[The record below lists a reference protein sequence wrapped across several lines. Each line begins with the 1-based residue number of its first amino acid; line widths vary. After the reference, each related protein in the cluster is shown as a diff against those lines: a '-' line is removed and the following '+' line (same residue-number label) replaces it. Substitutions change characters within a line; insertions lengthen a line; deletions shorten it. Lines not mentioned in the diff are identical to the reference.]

1 MDCVRIRKPLRCD
14 GFQKMKNDNPET
26 KSLYDL
32 YRHLNLPVDLI
43 QTLEGFTI
51 LNLKDIGFEGD
62 SSKKC
67 VKITNQIKSN
77 NFGHG
82 KKEKN
87 KSSQYGGFDS
97 RC

>member
-1 MDCVRIRKPLRCD
+1 MNK
-14 GFQKMKNDNPET
+14 FN
-26 KSLYDL
+26 
-32 YRHLNLPVDLI
+32 
-43 QTLEGFTI
+43 
-51 LNLKDIGFEGD
+51 GD

-67 VKITNQIKSN
+67 VKIINQIKSN